1 MRKRLYDWSSLFTRA
16 RFTLVR
22 GRDYTCSQSSIVQ
35 QVRNAATQQEPPAR
49 VKIRDEGTRVVVE
62 VN

>member
-1 MRKRLYDWSSLFTRA
+1 MRKRLYKWDTLFTRP

-22 GRDYTCSQSSIVQ
+22 GKDYTCSQSSIVQ
-35 QVRNAATQQEPPAR
+35 QVRNAARGKAR
-49 VKIRDEGTRVVVE
+49 VRIKDEGTRVVVE